1 VSVGEKPPKPDRRQY
16 ALNVTLAAVTSQ
28 VGCLTVVIIL
38 VALLGGLWLDNI
50 FNTKP
55 WFTLG
60 LVALSFPV
68 TLVTMFAVVRWTT
81 GRMLPPE
88 EPENKNEE
96 QPSQEDENIG

>member
-1 VSVGEKPPKPDRRQY
+1 VSAGEKPPKPDRRQY

-28 VGCLTVVIIL
+28 VGCLTVLIIL

-81 GRMLPPE
+81 SRMLPTQGTD
-88 EPENKNEE
+88 ENETE
-96 QPSQEDENIG
+96 QTSQEDGNIG